1 MSNIA
6 EIQAAIDEQI
16 QSIDLTEK
24 RRVLAMNLSG
34 GQKRKLSL
42 AIALIGGSKIV
53 MLDEPTSGMDLT
65 ARRKMWDMLRNDK
78 RGRIIILTTHYMEEA
93 DILADRIAIMSEGRL
108 NCLGSP
114 LFLKNRFGV
123 GYNLTIVKK
132 IGVNS
137 PEHSRK
143 IKNIVDSHIENNRLL
158 SDASA

>member
-1 MSNIA
+1 MSNTA